1 MKRIIIIVSLFCFVQ
16 TGCEKS
22 ESEFVVSPANEFKII
37 FLKELRSITKID
49 SGGSGTGW
57 GYIYNSDEKFII
69 LDEEYDHFKTYE
81 LGLTAFSKWKSSTNI
96 RANSTG
102 GGENQFYMSF
112 SKKSQFA
119 FIDVLSY
126 KFLDKNIIDIRIRA
140 VVSIEE
146 GLNFEK

>member
-1 MKRIIIIVSLFCFVQ
+1 MKRILIIVSLFFIVQ
-16 TGCEKS
+16 SGCQKS
-22 ESEFVVSPANEFKII
+22 ESEFVVKPAIEFKNI
-37 FLKELRSITKID
+37 FLEELRSITKID
-49 SGGSGTGW
+49 SGGSSVGW
-57 GYIYNSDEKFII
+57 GEVYISNELFTI
-69 LDEEYDHFKTYE
+69 LDEEYDHTKTYE
-81 LGLTAFSKWKSSTNI
+81 LGLAAYSKWKTLTNI
-96 RANSTG
+96 RAISTG

-112 SKKSQFA
+112 GKKSHFA

>member
-49 SGGSGTGW
+49 SDGSSVGW
-57 GYIYNSDEKFII
+57 SEVYISNELFTI
-69 LDEEYDHFKTYE
+69 LDEEYDHSKTYE
-81 LGLTAFSKWKSSTNI
+81 LGLAAYHKWKTLTNI
-96 RANSTG
+96 RVNSTG